1 MTIRAIAVAEPV
13 PHDRGSTSQ
22 TFLAMTA
29 PALEPCVPALER
41 VRGQLCVVESL
52 DFEGISGVT
61 HVTLSLWRGETEL
74 PCMNV
79 EVAACTLAWS
89 APIRRTAGM
98 HPVARRRLVAAI
110 TRGLG
115 VRARQRP

>member
-13 PHDRGSTSQ
+13 SHDLGSTSQ

-61 HVTLSLWRGETEL
+61 RVTLSLWRGETEL

-89 APIRRTAGM
+89 APIRRTTGM